1 VIEPI
6 SHDGIVLAYLLRC
19 GELPEQTTYWTPDEA
34 TLQVGHVVYPAGSEI
49 PRHAHLPLSR
59 SIVGTGEVL
68 LVQRGRCDV
77 DIYDDNRHLVTT
89 RELRVGDI
97 LIAITGGHGFRV
109 LEDTVLLE
117 VKQGPYAGGGA
128 DKERF

>member
-1 VIEPI
+1 METICDAGV
-6 SHDGIVLAYLLRC
+6 VLAYVLRQSA
-19 GELPEQTTYWTPDEA
+19 PPNQTTYWTPDEA

-49 PRHAHLPLSR
+49 PRHAHLPVSR

-68 LVQRGRCDV
+68 LVQRGRCEV
-77 DIYDDNRHLVTT
+77 DIYNDDRQVVAT
-89 RELRVGDI
+89 RELHVGDI
-97 LIAITGGHGFRV
+97 LVAVTGGHGFRV

-117 VKQGPYAGGGA
+117 VKQGPYAGGS

>member
-1 VIEPI
+1 MIETI
-6 SHDGIVLAYLLRC
+6 EQDGNVLAYLLRC
-19 GELPEQTTYWTPDEA
+19 AAPPAQTRYWTPDEA

-49 PRHAHLPLSR
+49 PRHAHLPVLR

-68 LVQRGRCDV
+68 LVQRGRCEV
-77 DIYDDNRHLVTT
+77 DIYDDQRRVVTS

-97 LIAITGGHGFRV
+97 LIAVTGGHGFRM

-117 VKQGPYAGGGA
+117 VKQGPYAGGA

>member
-1 VIEPI
+1 
-6 SHDGIVLAYLLRC
+6 YLLRC
-19 GELPEQTTYWTPDEA
+19 ASLPDRTMYWTPDEA
-34 TLQVGHVVYPAGSEI
+34 TLQVGHVVYPAGSAI
-49 PRHAHLPLSR
+49 ARHAHLPVTR

-77 DIYDDNRHLVTT
+77 DIYDDDRQLVTT
-89 RELRVGDI
+89 RELHVGDI
-97 LIAITGGHGFRV
+97 LIAVTGGHGFRV

-117 VKQGPYAGGGA
+117 VKQGPYAGGN

>member
-1 VIEPI
+1 VIETI
-6 SHDGIVLAYLLRC
+6 AHNGVTLAYVLRC
-19 GELPEQTTYWTPDEA
+19 ASLPDRTTYWTPDDA
-34 TLQVGHVVYPAGSEI
+34 TLQVGHVVYPADSDI
-49 PRHAHLPLSR
+49 PRHAHLPVER

-77 DIYDDNRHLVTT
+77 DIYDDDRQLVTK
-89 RELRVGDI
+89 RELHVGDI
-97 LIAITGGHGFRV
+97 LIAVSGGHGFHV

-117 VKQGPYAGGGA
+117 VKQGPYAGGN